1 MAKMMTIKKSNIHI
15 DNYISAVRSGSII
28 ASKDVHLL
36 LKLVENKI
44 KQSNVIVDD
53 EEVEI
58 AIESIEKYYPF
69 DLFLWEKF
77 VIACMFGLFYDD
89 GSLVFNEFL
98 IYMGRGAGKNAFI
111 AALAFHFVGKQGIR
125 GYNVDIV
132 ATSEKQAMTS
142 FKDFHDML
150 DTHWKKFKNHFKKT
164 LQVIRHLKT
173 KSEVSFYTN
182 NAKTKD
188 GFRPGVVIFD
198 EIHAYETEDNI
209 KVFTSGLGKV
219 PRPRRMY
226 ITTDG
231 NVRDGFLD
239 HMKEESEQ
247 VLRGE
252 LPNSRLFPFLC
263 RLDDPEEVHDQRMWE
278 KANPSIRHLPDL
290 MLEMQIEY
298 ERMKNRPSARIE
310 FMTKRMN
317 IPSQLSAEGVADW
330 DKIKATNKDI
340 PDFRGAECIGGLDF
354 SDIRDFVGA
363 GLLFKKDGIRYWKHH
378 TFINHRTLQLHNFK
392 VDIDLAVEMG
402 LVTIV
407 YEETNSPATMA
418 AWFLEQS
425 KLYRIKFIAS
435 DLYRISYVQ
444 EKFEEY
450 GLTIKI
456 ARSGSKTHTQLQP
469 TIEDMFANEKV
480 VFGDDHM
487 MRWYTNN
494 TYVKPDGKGNITYEK
509 IEPKL
514 RKTDG
519 FFAFLHAL
527 QFESDIAESKTIT
540 KENVRRIIKS
550 YSF

>member
-1 MAKMMTIKKSNIHI
+1 MTIRKSNVHI
-15 DNYISAVRSGSII
+15 DNYIKAVRSGKII
-28 ASKDVHLL
+28 ANKDVHLL
-36 LKLVENKI
+36 FDLVESKLALP
-44 KQSNVIVDD
+44 NVIVKDD
-53 EEVEI
+53 EVEE
-58 AIESIEKYYPF
+58 AIESIDKYYEF

-98 IYMGRGAGKNAFI
+98 LLMGRGAGKNAFI
-111 AALAFHFVGKQGIR
+111 AALSFHFVGKQGIR

-132 ATSEKQAMTS
+132 ATSEKQAKTS
-142 FKDFHDML
+142 FKDFYDML
-150 DTHWKKFKNHFKKT
+150 DTHWKIFKKHFKKT
-164 LQVIRHLKT
+164 LEVIRHFKN
-173 KSEVSFYTN
+173 KAEVNYYTN

-219 PRPRRMY
+219 PRPRRIY

-239 HMKEESEQ
+239 RMKEEAEM

-263 RLDDPEEVHDQRMWE
+263 RLDDPDEVHDQRMWE
-278 KANPSIRHLPDL
+278 KANPSIRYLPDL

-298 ERMKNRPSARIE
+298 ERMQNRPSARIE

-330 DKIKATNKDI
+330 DKIKATNQEM
-340 PDFRGAECIGGLDF
+340 PDLRGAECIGGLDF
-354 SDIRDFVGA
+354 ADIRDFVGC
-363 GLLFKKDGIRYWKHH
+363 GLLFKRDGIRYFKHH
-378 TFINHRTLQLHNFK
+378 TFINIRALQLNKFK
-392 VDIDLAVEMG
+392 VDIELAVEMG

-407 YEETNSPATMA
+407 YEETNSPHVMA
-418 AWFLEQS
+418 AWFAEQA
-425 KLYRIKFIAS
+425 KYYRIKFIAS
-435 DLYRISYVQ
+435 DLYRINYVR
-444 EKFEEY
+444 EVFAEY
-450 GLTIKI
+450 GFEVKI
-456 ARSGSKTHTQLQP
+456 ARSGSKTHTQLES

-480 VFGDDHM
+480 VYGDDLM

-494 TYVKPDGKGNITYEK
+494 TYVKRDGKGNITYEK

-519 FFAFLHAL
+519 FFAFLHTL
-527 QFESDIAESKTIT
+527 QFESEIAEAKTIT
-540 KENVRRIIKS
+540 KENVKRVIRS